1 MRSWRSWIAWLR
13 QPPPARLQDGESK
26 ERLDSGGSLRLRLM
40 VAVTL
45 ALTPII
51 LASVVQGMDRAR
63 RDAADVRERLIQTA
77 RAASTSEENILAA
90 AEQIARALANL
101 PDVRDASPSCHQ
113 NLSDALRGV
122 AFFTNI
128 SRVNSQGIIVC
139 SALAAAS
146 GADLSAQPVWKE
158 ISSGDSFRVSAET
171 ARSGGD
177 RRAMLGMLPLRDDSG
192 RFMGAI
198 SIAIDVGWL
207 DFVVRSSP
215 LPRGSVVAIFDRYGR
230 VLASNREEIANALF
244 RHPGYRDDAEVYSA
258 DDSSGH
264 TWTYATAALLG
275 KNVFAGFAMRRAS
288 LFGATYL
295 HVGTDFIVPFLMIA
309 LTWVAVWIATE
320 RQVTRWIVYLR
331 RISGAYRSGHYAVRP
346 ALQGAPTEFQM
357 LSTALSDMAESI
369 QDRDRRLREALVQK
383 SLLLREIHH
392 RVKNNLQIVM
402 SLLNLQAKQLQDSV
416 AKDALRQSRARINA
430 LALVHKILHEIED
443 QSLVDLKPLLEDLT
457 YQTSEAFAGDQ
468 LGIKIATDISSHP
481 VPGDFAVPIALVTVE
496 ALTNVFKHAFP
507 PGRLQDNTIWVTLV
521 PVEAHRLRL
530 AVEDNGV
537 GFDSAPEENVGVRLI
552 RTFAQ
557 QIGAVLTLNSSFG
570 HGTRMEL
577 LFPDPATVPDQ
588 ADTQPEIES
597 GPLAQVG

>member
-1 MRSWRSWIAWLR
+1 
-13 QPPPARLQDGESK
+13 
-26 ERLDSGGSLRLRLM
+26 M
-40 VAVTL
+40 VAVSL

-63 RDAADVRERLIQTA
+63 RDTADVRERLIQTA

-101 PDVRDASPSCHQ
+101 PEVRDASPACHQ

-128 SRVNSQGIIVC
+128 SRVNSQGVIVC

-146 GADLSAQPVWKE
+146 GADLSNQPVWKE
-158 ISSGDSFRVSAET
+158 ISQGDSFRVSAET
-171 ARSGGD
+171 TRSGGD

-192 RFMGAI
+192 RFIGAV
-198 SIAIDVGWL
+198 SIAIDVGWV

-215 LPRGSVVAIFDRYGR
+215 LPRGSVVAIFDRYGH

-244 RHPGYRDDAEVYSA
+244 RHPGYRGDAEVYSA
-258 DDSSGH
+258 DDNSGR
-264 TWTYATAALLG
+264 TWNYATAALLG

-295 HVGTDFIVPFLMIA
+295 HVGTDFIIPFLMIA
-309 LTWVAVWIATE
+309 LTWVAIWIVTE

-331 RISGAYRSGHYAVRP
+331 RISGAYRSGHYAIRP
-346 ALQGAPTEFQM
+346 ALEGAPTEFQM
-357 LSTALSDMAESI
+357 LGSALSDMADSV

-402 SLLNLQAKQLQDSV
+402 SLLNLQAKQLQDSA
-416 AKDALRQSRARINA
+416 AKEALRQSRARINA
-430 LALVHKILHEIED
+430 LALVHRILHEIED
-443 QSLVDLKPLLEDLT
+443 QSHVDLKPLLEDLT
-457 YQTSEAFAGDQ
+457 QQTSEAFAGDQ
-468 LGIKIATDISSHP
+468 VGVRVVTNISSHP
-481 VPGDFAVPIALVTVE
+481 VPGDFAVPIALITVE

-507 PGRLQDNTIWVTLV
+507 PGQRREDTIRVTLE
-521 PVEAHRLRL
+521 PAHGHRLRL
-530 AVEDNGV
+530 AIEDNGV
-537 GFDSAPEENVGVRLI
+537 GFDTAPEENIGVRLI

-557 QIGAVLTLNSSFG
+557 QIGALLSFSSRAG
-570 HGTRMEL
+570 QGTRIEL
-577 LFPDPATVPDQ
+577 FFPDPANSEHESSEPTE
-588 ADTQPEIES
+588 TES
-597 GPLAQVG
+597 GDLVKAG